1 MSQLNILE
9 DLKSSIYLI
18 AGDASPR
25 KFYRYLNQKGK
36 ILVYCK
42 KDKKNNLEKYV
53 KINNF
58 LLNQKIRVPKTFNK
72 AIKKNFIVIEDLGDK
87 SLKSLLRKTNNTK
100 LFNQIIDYLIKLQ
113 KVKIIKSIPKYSYI
127 TLQKEL
133 NLFFDWYLP
142 EFFNQKKIFK
152 IRSEI
157 NKALKPFLLEINKQ
171 NNFFVHRDF
180 HLENLIMTK
189 KGIAMIDTQDA
200 VIGHQA
206 YDLAS
211 LIDDVRIKLPINLQ
225 NKLLKFYYSKS
236 NLKGEKYQNLKN
248 DFDILSVQRNLKIL
262 GIFVRLSK
270 RDNKSTYLKYL
281 PYTWSLINRR
291 LKNPFF
297 KNFRLLL
304 NNHVKIKKLKKI
316 DTL

>member
-58 LLNQKIRVPKTFNK
+58 LLNQKIRVPKTLNK

-113 KVKIIKSIPKYSYI
+113 KVKIIKSIPKYSYAV
-127 TLQKEL
+127 LQKEL

-142 EFFNQKKIFK
+142 EFFNQKKISK

-157 NKALKPFLLEINKQ
+157 NKALKPFLLKINKQ

-211 LIDDVRIKLPINLQ
+211 LIDDVRIRISEKEQ
-225 NKLLKFYYSKS
+225 NK
-236 NLKGEKYQNLKN
+236 
-248 DFDILSVQRNLKIL
+248 
-262 GIFVRLSK
+262 IFQY
-270 RDNKSTYLKYL
+270 YLK
-281 PYTWSLINRR
+281 
-291 LKNPFF
+291 KN
-297 KNFRLLL
+297 KQLDENFIRDYNILT
-304 NNHVKIKKLKKI
+304 I
-316 DTL
+316 

>member
-113 KVKIIKSIPKYSYI
+113 KVKIIKSIPKYSYAV
-127 TLQKEL
+127 LQKEL

-142 EFFNQKKIFK
+142 EFFNQKKISK

-211 LIDDVRIKLPINLQ
+211 LIDDVRIRISEKEQ
-225 NKLLKFYYSKS
+225 NKIFQYYLK
-236 NLKGEKYQNLKN
+236 KN
-248 DFDILSVQRNLKIL
+248 KQLDKNFIRDYHILTIQRLLKIL
-262 GIFVRLSK
+262 GIFLRLYR
-270 RDNKSTYLKYL
+270 RDNKKKYLKYL
-281 PYTWSLINRR
+281 SNTWKLIDKRMKHPD
-291 LKNPFF
+291 LI
-297 KNFRLLL
+297 
-304 NNHVKIKKLKKI
+304 HIKKVFKKYF
-316 DTL
+316 DKKMKTKRWN

>member
-9 DLKSSIYLI
+9 DLKSNIYLI

-58 LLNQKIRVPKTFNK
+58 LLNQKIRVPKTLNK
-72 AIKKNFIVIEDLGDK
+72 AIKKNFIVIEDLGDE

-113 KVKIIKSIPKYSYI
+113 KVKIIKSIPKYSYAV
-127 TLQKEL
+127 LQKEL

-142 EFFNQKKIFK
+142 EFFNQKKISK

-157 NKALKPFLLEINKQ
+157 NKALKPFLLQINKQ

-211 LIDDVRIKLPINLQ
+211 LIDDVRIRISEKEQ
-225 NKLLKFYYSKS
+225 NRIFQYYLK
-236 NLKGEKYQNLKN
+236 KN
-248 DFDILSVQRNLKIL
+248 KQLDKNFIRDYHILTIQRLLKIL
-262 GIFVRLSK
+262 GIFLRLYR
-270 RDNKSTYLKYL
+270 RDNKKKYLKYL
-281 PYTWSLINRR
+281 NNTWRLIDKRMKHPD
-291 LKNPFF
+291 LI
-297 KNFRLLL
+297 
-304 NNHVKIKKLKKI
+304 HIKKIFKKYF
-316 DTL
+316 DKKMKTKKWN

>member
-1 MSQLNILE
+1 MSQSNILE
-9 DLKSSIYLI
+9 DSKSSIYLI

-58 LLNQKIRVPKTFNK
+58 LLNQKIRVPKTLNK

-87 SLKSLLRKTNNTK
+87 SLKSLLKKTNNTK
-100 LFNQIIDYLIKLQ
+100 LFNEIIDYLIKLQ
-113 KVKIIKSIPKYSYI
+113 KVKIIKSIPKYSYAV
-127 TLQKEL
+127 LQKEL

-142 EFFNQKKIFK
+142 EFFNKKKISK

-157 NKALKPFLLEINKQ
+157 NKALKPFLLQIKKQ

-211 LIDDVRIKLPINLQ
+211 LIDDVRIRISEKEQ
-225 NKLLKFYYSKS
+225 NKIFQYYLK
-236 NLKGEKYQNLKN
+236 KN
-248 DFDILSVQRNLKIL
+248 KQLDKNFIRDYHILTIQRLLKIL
-262 GIFVRLSK
+262 GIFLRLYR
-270 RDNKSTYLKYL
+270 RDNKKKYLKYL
-281 PYTWSLINRR
+281 RNTWRLIDKRMKHPDLIR
-291 LKNPFF
+291 
-297 KNFRLLL
+297 
-304 NNHVKIKKLKKI
+304 IKKIFKKYF
-316 DTL
+316 DKKMKTKRWN

>member
-9 DLKSSIYLI
+9 DSKSSIYLI

-58 LLNQKIRVPKTFNK
+58 LLNQKIRVPKTLNK

-87 SLKSLLRKTNNTK
+87 SLKSLLKKTNNTK
-100 LFNQIIDYLIKLQ
+100 LFNEIIDYLIKLQ
-113 KVKIIKSIPKYSYI
+113 KVKIIKSIPKYNYAV
-127 TLQKEL
+127 LQKEL

-142 EFFNQKKIFK
+142 EFFNKKKISK

-157 NKALKPFLLEINKQ
+157 NKALKPFLLQIKKQ

-211 LIDDVRIKLPINLQ
+211 LIDDVRIRISEKEQ
-225 NKLLKFYYSKS
+225 NKIFQYYLK
-236 NLKGEKYQNLKN
+236 KN
-248 DFDILSVQRNLKIL
+248 KQLDKNFIRDYHILTIQRLLKIL
-262 GIFVRLSK
+262 GIFLRLYR
-270 RDNKSTYLKYL
+270 RDNKKKYLKYL
-281 PYTWSLINRR
+281 RNTWRLIDKRMKHPDLIR
-291 LKNPFF
+291 
-297 KNFRLLL
+297 
-304 NNHVKIKKLKKI
+304 IKKIFKKYF
-316 DTL
+316 DKKMKTKRWN

>member
-58 LLNQKIRVPKTFNK
+58 LLNQKIRVPKTLNK

-87 SLKSLLRKTNNTK
+87 SLKSLLKKTNNTK
-100 LFNQIIDYLIKLQ
+100 LFNEIIDYLIKLQ
-113 KVKIIKSIPKYSYI
+113 KVKIIKSIPKYSYAV
-127 TLQKEL
+127 LQKEL

-142 EFFNQKKIFK
+142 EFFNKKKISK

-157 NKALKPFLLEINKQ
+157 NKALKPFLLQIKKQ

-211 LIDDVRIKLPINLQ
+211 LIDDVRIRISEKEQ
-225 NKLLKFYYSKS
+225 NKIFQYYLK
-236 NLKGEKYQNLKN
+236 KN
-248 DFDILSVQRNLKIL
+248 KQLDKNFIRDYHILTIQRLLKIL
-262 GIFVRLSK
+262 GIFLRLYR
-270 RDNKSTYLKYL
+270 RDNKKKYLKYL
-281 PYTWSLINRR
+281 RNTWRLIDKRMKHPDLIR
-291 LKNPFF
+291 
-297 KNFRLLL
+297 
-304 NNHVKIKKLKKI
+304 IKKIFKKYF
-316 DTL
+316 DKKMKTKRWN

>member
-9 DLKSSIYLI
+9 DSKSSIYLI

-58 LLNQKIRVPKTFNK
+58 LLNQKIRVPKTLNK

-100 LFNQIIDYLIKLQ
+100 LFNQIIDHLIKLQ
-113 KVKIIKSIPKYSYI
+113 KVKIIKSIPKYSYAV
-127 TLQKEL
+127 LQKEL

-142 EFFNQKKIFK
+142 EFFNKKKISK

-157 NKALKPFLLEINKQ
+157 NKALKPFLLQIKKQ

-211 LIDDVRIKLPINLQ
+211 LIDDVRIRISEKEQ
-225 NKLLKFYYSKS
+225 NKIFQYYLK
-236 NLKGEKYQNLKN
+236 KN
-248 DFDILSVQRNLKIL
+248 KQLDKNFIRDYHILTIQRLLKIL
-262 GIFVRLSK
+262 GIFLRLYR
-270 RDNKSTYLKYL
+270 RDNKKKYLKYL
-281 PYTWSLINRR
+281 RNTWRLIDKRMKHPDLIR
-291 LKNPFF
+291 
-297 KNFRLLL
+297 
-304 NNHVKIKKLKKI
+304 IKKIFKKYF
-316 DTL
+316 DKKMKTKRWN

>member
-9 DLKSSIYLI
+9 DSKSSIYLI

-58 LLNQKIRVPKTFNK
+58 LLNQKIRVPKTLNK

-87 SLKSLLRKTNNTK
+87 SLKSLLKKTNNTK
-100 LFNQIIDYLIKLQ
+100 LFNEIIDYLIKLQ
-113 KVKIIKSIPKYSYI
+113 KVKIIKSIPKYSYAV
-127 TLQKEL
+127 LQKEL

-142 EFFNQKKIFK
+142 EFFNKKKISK

-157 NKALKPFLLEINKQ
+157 NKALKPFLLQIKKQ

-211 LIDDVRIKLPINLQ
+211 LIDDVRIRISEKEQ
-225 NKLLKFYYSKS
+225 NKIFQYYLK
-236 NLKGEKYQNLKN
+236 KN
-248 DFDILSVQRNLKIL
+248 KQLDKNFIRDYHILTIQRLLKIL
-262 GIFVRLSK
+262 GIFLRLYR
-270 RDNKSTYLKYL
+270 RDNKKKYLKYL
-281 PYTWSLINRR
+281 RNTWRLIDKRMKHPDLIR
-291 LKNPFF
+291 
-297 KNFRLLL
+297 
-304 NNHVKIKKLKKI
+304 IKKIFKKYF
-316 DTL
+316 DKKMKTKRWN

>member
-58 LLNQKIRVPKTFNK
+58 LLNQKIRVPKTLNK
-72 AIKKNFIVIEDLGDK
+72 AIKKNFIVIEDLGDR

-113 KVKIIKSIPKYSYI
+113 KVKIIKSIPKYSYAV
-127 TLQKEL
+127 LQKEL

-142 EFFNQKKIFK
+142 EFFNQKKISK
-152 IRSEI
+152 IKSEI
-157 NKALKPFLLEINKQ
+157 NKALKPLLLQINKQ

-211 LIDDVRIKLPINLQ
+211 LIDDVRIRISKKEQ
-225 NKLLKFYYSKS
+225 NRIFQYYLK
-236 NLKGEKYQNLKN
+236 KN
-248 DFDILSVQRNLKIL
+248 KQLDKNFILDYHILTIQRLLKIL
-262 GIFVRLSK
+262 GVFLRLYR
-270 RDNKSTYLKYL
+270 RDNKKKYLKYL
-281 PYTWSLINRR
+281 NNTWRLIDKRMKHPD
-291 LKNPFF
+291 LI
-297 KNFRLLL
+297 
-304 NNHVKIKKLKKI
+304 HIKKIFKKYF
-316 DTL
+316 DKKMKTKKWN

>member
-9 DLKSSIYLI
+9 DLKSNIYLI

-58 LLNQKIRVPKTFNK
+58 LLNQKIRVPKTLNK
-72 AIKKNFIVIEDLGDK
+72 AIKKNFIVIEDLGDR

-113 KVKIIKSIPKYSYI
+113 KVKIIKSIPKYSYAV
-127 TLQKEL
+127 LQKEL

-142 EFFNQKKIFK
+142 EFFNQKKISK
-152 IRSEI
+152 IKSEI
-157 NKALKPFLLEINKQ
+157 NKALKPFLLQINKQ

-211 LIDDVRIKLPINLQ
+211 LIDDVRIRISEKEQ
-225 NKLLKFYYSKS
+225 NRIFQYYLK
-236 NLKGEKYQNLKN
+236 KN
-248 DFDILSVQRNLKIL
+248 KQLDKNFIRDYHILTIQRLLKIL
-262 GIFVRLSK
+262 GIFLRLYR
-270 RDNKSTYLKYL
+270 RDNKKKYLKYL
-281 PYTWSLINRR
+281 NNTWRLIDKRMKHPD
-291 LKNPFF
+291 LI
-297 KNFRLLL
+297 
-304 NNHVKIKKLKKI
+304 HIKKIFKKYF
-316 DTL
+316 DKKMKTKKWN

>member
-58 LLNQKIRVPKTFNK
+58 LLNQKIRVPKTLNK

-113 KVKIIKSIPKYSYI
+113 KVKIIKSIPKYSYAV
-127 TLQKEL
+127 LQKEL

-142 EFFNQKKIFK
+142 EFFNQKKISK

-157 NKALKPFLLEINKQ
+157 NKALKPFLLKISKQ
-171 NNFFVHRDF
+171 KNFFVHRDF

-211 LIDDVRIKLPINLQ
+211 LIDDVRIRISEKEQ
-225 NKLLKFYYSKS
+225 NKIFQYYIK
-236 NLKGEKYQNLKN
+236 KN
-248 DFDILSVQRNLKIL
+248 KQLDKNFIRDYHILTIQRLLKIL
-262 GIFVRLSK
+262 GVFLRLYR
-270 RDNKSTYLKYL
+270 RDNKKKYLKYL
-281 PYTWSLINRR
+281 KNTW
-291 LKNPFF
+291 
-297 KNFRLLL
+297 RLLDKRMKHPDL
-304 NNHVKIKKLKKI
+304 MPIKKIFKKYF
-316 DTL
+316 DKKMKTKKWN

>member
-211 LIDDVRIKLPINLQ
+211 LIDDVRIRISEKEQ
-225 NKLLKFYYSKS
+225 NKIFKYYLK
-236 NLKGEKYQNLKN
+236 KN
-248 DFDILSVQRNLKIL
+248 KQLDKNFVRDYHILTIQRLLKIL
-262 GIFVRLSK
+262 GIFLRLHR
-270 RDNKSTYLKYL
+270 RDNKKQYLKYL
-281 PYTWSLINRR
+281 SNTWRLIDQRMKHPDLIN
-291 LKNPFF
+291 
-297 KNFRLLL
+297 
-304 NNHVKIKKLKKI
+304 IKKIFKKYF
-316 DTL
+316 DKKMKTKKWN

>member
-9 DLKSSIYLI
+9 DLKSNIYLI

-58 LLNQKIRVPKTFNK
+58 LLNQKIRVPKTLNK
-72 AIKKNFIVIEDLGDK
+72 AIKKNFIVIEDLGDR

-113 KVKIIKSIPKYSYI
+113 KVKIIKSIPKYSYAV
-127 TLQKEL
+127 LQKEL

-142 EFFNQKKIFK
+142 EFFNQKKISK

-157 NKALKPFLLEINKQ
+157 NKALKPLLLQINKQ

-211 LIDDVRIKLPINLQ
+211 LIDDVRIRISEKEQ
-225 NKLLKFYYSKS
+225 NRIFQYYLK
-236 NLKGEKYQNLKN
+236 KN
-248 DFDILSVQRNLKIL
+248 KQLDKNFIRDYHILTIQRLLKIL
-262 GIFVRLSK
+262 GVFLRLYR
-270 RDNKSTYLKYL
+270 RDNKKKYLKYL
-281 PYTWSLINRR
+281 NNTWRLIDKRMKHPD
-291 LKNPFF
+291 LI
-297 KNFRLLL
+297 
-304 NNHVKIKKLKKI
+304 HIKKIFKKYF
-316 DTL
+316 DKKMKTKKWN

>member
-9 DLKSSIYLI
+9 DSKSSIYLI

-58 LLNQKIRVPKTFNK
+58 LLNQKIRVPKTLNK

-87 SLKSLLRKTNNTK
+87 SLKSLLKKTNNTK
-100 LFNQIIDYLIKLQ
+100 LFNEIIDYLIKLQ
-113 KVKIIKSIPKYSYI
+113 KVKIIKSIPKYSYAV
-127 TLQKEL
+127 LQKEL

-142 EFFNQKKIFK
+142 EFFNKKKISK
-152 IRSEI
+152 IKSEI
-157 NKALKPFLLEINKQ
+157 NKALKPFLLQIKKQ

-211 LIDDVRIKLPINLQ
+211 LIDDVRIRISEKEQ
-225 NKLLKFYYSKS
+225 NKIFQYYLK
-236 NLKGEKYQNLKN
+236 KN
-248 DFDILSVQRNLKIL
+248 KQLDKNFIRDYHILTIQRLLKIL
-262 GIFVRLSK
+262 GIFLRLYR
-270 RDNKSTYLKYL
+270 RDNKKKYLKYL
-281 PYTWSLINRR
+281 RNTWRLIDKRMKHPDLIR
-291 LKNPFF
+291 
-297 KNFRLLL
+297 
-304 NNHVKIKKLKKI
+304 IKKIFKKYF
-316 DTL
+316 DKKMKTKRWN